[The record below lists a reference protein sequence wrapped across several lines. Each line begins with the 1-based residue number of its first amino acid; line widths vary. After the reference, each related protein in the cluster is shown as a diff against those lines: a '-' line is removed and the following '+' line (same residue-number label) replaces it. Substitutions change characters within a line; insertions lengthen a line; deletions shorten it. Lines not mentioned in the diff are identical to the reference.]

1 MNLSFYI
8 AKRYL
13 FSKKSHQVINKITG
27 VAIAGVALATA
38 AMICALSVFNGFQ
51 SVVTEQ
57 FTALDPDL
65 RITAAKGKSLDTDD
79 GQITKVCG
87 LPEIE
92 TVSFCVEDKAMLEYK
107 GRQAMVIVKGID
119 DSFTKLTDF
128 TGSLYGNGSF
138 MLEDGTYDYAILGGG
153 LIEKLNCGIAP
164 ATPMEIYAPNRT
176 GKINMT
182 IPARNFKKCDIFS
195 TGLVFVLNQPKYDS
209 NYIITSDAFA
219 RKLFRRDAN
228 EATTMELKVKTGTD
242 IAEAKQEIADILGSG
257 YIIQDRYEQQSD
269 IYKVMQIEKLISY
282 IFLTFILLIACVN
295 IIGSLAMLI
304 IEKRDNMETLRS
316 MGADS
321 RTIANI
327 FVIEGCIISTIGA
340 ITGIILG
347 LSLCFIQQKFGLLSM
362 GSADGFIVESYPVE
376 IVASDVT
383 TIFITVIAAGFIA
396 VWLPVKMLTK
406 RFI

>member
-138 MLEDGTYDYAILGGG
+138 MLEDGTYDYAILGG
-153 LIEKLNCGIAP
+153 C
-164 ATPMEIYAPNRT
+164 
-176 GKINMT
+176 
-182 IPARNFKKCDIFS
+182 
-195 TGLVFVLNQPKYDS
+195 
-209 NYIITSDAFA
+209 
-219 RKLFRRDAN
+219 
-228 EATTMELKVKTGTD
+228 
-242 IAEAKQEIADILGSG
+242 
-257 YIIQDRYEQQSD
+257 
-269 IYKVMQIEKLISY
+269 
-282 IFLTFILLIACVN
+282 
-295 IIGSLAMLI
+295 
-304 IEKRDNMETLRS
+304 
-316 MGADS
+316 
-321 RTIANI
+321 
-327 FVIEGCIISTIGA
+327 
-340 ITGIILG
+340 
-347 LSLCFIQQKFGLLSM
+347 
-362 GSADGFIVESYPVE
+362 
-376 IVASDVT
+376 
-383 TIFITVIAAGFIA
+383 
-396 VWLPVKMLTK
+396 
-406 RFI
+406 